1 MKYQIPGTL
10 FYLYLILAGVER
22 FLVEMIRVNPKVV
35 LGLSQAQLI
44 ALFMVAAG
52 TFLFMRNK
60 AKEDKAEKTPLSVTE

>member
-35 LGLSQAQLI
+35 FGLKPG
-44 ALFMVAAG
+44 AADSIIYG
-52 TFLFMRNK
+52 CCRNIFVY
-60 AKEDKAEKTPLSVTE
+60 EK